1 MCLLKTQAGI
11 DLLFYYLQMR
21 KVKSIGA
28 VLLVTVGVIYLVSIG
43 NAKPLAPALKVG
55 VLVSDSG
62 ALSFAGPIQRAAAKI
77 AVRDLA
83 AEETPVKVE
92 LSFAD
97 IGDTETE
104 NKRAI
109 AKLRALGVDVLIAPI
124 ESSSAEV
131 LVETIERK
139 QIPIIS
145 TAPLTDDLGSSNSK
159 QWHFRLAT
167 SPSQDSFALAK
178 FIADSTPKNVLVV
191 SGSLLQNREQQKSLS
206 FGLIL
211 SGIKVQTAG
220 IKDVKTIAKTKP
232 DALVLLSMEESLG
245 FFSSMA
251 DWVAQVPDVYL
262 VPSNLGDYS
271 FYPWAKS
278 LKGARALSPK
288 HKIDPELRS
297 DLSKELGN
305 LSLVGPRSMTL
316 LNLAQRTSDAVKLAA
331 DAFRDA
337 KSASPEKLRQAIAD
351 AKVRGKDLFTEHGF
365 LEQREYS
372 VFRYGSSGT
381 FSQGSVFSPN

>member
-83 AEETPVKVE
+83 VEETPVKVE

-109 AKLRALGVDVLIAPI
+109 AKLRALGVEVLIAPI
-124 ESSSAEV
+124 ESASAEV
-131 LVETIERK
+131 LVETIEKK

-251 DWVAQVPDVYL
+251 DWVAQVPNVYL

>member
-62 ALSFAGPIQRAAAKI
+62 ALRFAGPIQRAAAKI

-83 AEETPVKVE
+83 VEETPVKVE

-109 AKLRALGVDVLIAPI
+109 AKLRALGVEVLIAPI
-124 ESSSAEV
+124 ESSSADV
-131 LVETIERK
+131 LVETIEKK

-145 TAPLTDDLGSSNSK
+145 TAPLADDLGSSNSK

-251 DWVAQVPDVYL
+251 DWVAQVPNVYL

-337 KSASPEKLRQAIAD
+337 KSDSPEKLRQAIAD
-351 AKVRGKDLFTEHGF
+351 TKVRGKDLFTEHGF

>member
-1 MCLLKTQAGI
+1 
-11 DLLFYYLQMR
+11 MR

-28 VLLVTVGVIYLVSIG
+28 TLLITAGVVYLVSVG
-43 NAKPLAPALKVG
+43 NAKPFAPALKVG
-55 VLVSDSG
+55 VLVSDTG
-62 ALSFAGPIQRAAAKI
+62 ALSFASPVQRAAARI

-83 AEETPVKVE
+83 EAEDPVKVE
-92 LSFAD
+92 LSYAD
-97 IGDTETE
+97 VGDTEIE

-109 AKLRALGVDVLIAPI
+109 AKLRALGVEVLIAPI

-131 LVETIERK
+131 LVETIEKK

-145 TAPLTDDLGSSNSK
+145 TAPLADDLGSSNSK

-178 FIADSTPKNVLVV
+178 FIADSKPKNVLVV
-191 SGSLLQNREQQKSLS
+191 SGSLPQNREQQKSLS

-245 FFSSMA
+245 FFSSMT
-251 DWVAQVPDVYL
+251 DWVAQVPNVYL
-262 VPSNLGDYS
+262 VPSNMGDYS

>member
-1 MCLLKTQAGI
+1 
-11 DLLFYYLQMR
+11 MR

-62 ALSFAGPIQRAAAKI
+62 ALRFAGPIQRAAAKI

-83 AEETPVKVE
+83 VEETPVKVE

-109 AKLRALGVDVLIAPI
+109 AKLRALGVEVLIAPI

-131 LVETIERK
+131 LVETIEKK

-145 TAPLTDDLGSSNSK
+145 TAPLADDLGSSNSK
-159 QWHFRLAT
+159 QRHFRLAT

-191 SGSLLQNREQQKSLS
+191 SGSLPQNREQQKSLS

-288 HKIDPELRS
+288 HKIDPVLRS

>member
-1 MCLLKTQAGI
+1 
-11 DLLFYYLQMR
+11 MR
-21 KVKSIGA
+21 KAKNVAA
-28 VLLVTVGVIYLVSIG
+28 VLLVTAGVIYLVSIG

-62 ALSFAGPIQRAAAKI
+62 ALAFAGPVQRAAAKL
-77 AVRDLA
+77 ASRDLST
-83 AEETPVKVE
+83 EEQPLKVE
-92 LSFAD
+92 LSYAD
-97 IGDTETE
+97 VGDTQTE

-124 ESSSAEV
+124 ESASAQV
-131 LVETIERK
+131 LVESNVKK
-139 QIPIIS
+139 QLPIIS
-145 TAPLTDDLGSSNSK
+145 TAPLADDLGGTNSK
-159 QWHFRLAT
+159 PWHFRLAT

-178 FIADSTPKNVLVV
+178 FIAATSPKSVLVV
-191 SGSLLQNREQQKSLS
+191 SGSLPQNREQQKSLS

-232 DALVLLSMEESLG
+232 DALVLLSMEESLA
-245 FFSSMA
+245 FFSSLS

-288 HKIDPELRS
+288 HKVDTELRS
-297 DLSKELGN
+297 ELSKEIGN
-305 LSLVGPRSMTL
+305 QSLVGPRSITL
-316 LNLAQRTSDAVKLAA
+316 LSLAQRTSDAVKLAA

-337 KSASPEKLRQAIAD
+337 KSDSPEKLRQAIAD
-351 AKVRGKDLFTEHGF
+351 TKVRGKDLFTEHGF

>member
-11 DLLFYYLQMR
+11 DLLIYSLWMR

-77 AVRDLA
+77 AVRELA
-83 AEETPVKVE
+83 VEETPVKVE

-109 AKLRALGVDVLIAPI
+109 AKLRALGVEVLIAPI
-124 ESSSAEV
+124 ESASAEV
-131 LVETIERK
+131 LVETIEKK

>member
-1 MCLLKTQAGI
+1 
-11 DLLFYYLQMR
+11 MR

-83 AEETPVKVE
+83 VEETPVKVE

-109 AKLRALGVDVLIAPI
+109 AKLRALGVEVLIAPI

-131 LVETIERK
+131 LVETIEKK

-191 SGSLLQNREQQKSLS
+191 SGSLPQNREQQKSLS

-220 IKDVKTIAKTKP
+220 IKDLKTIAKTKP

-245 FFSSMA
+245 FFSPMA
-251 DWVAQVPDVYL
+251 DWVAQVPNVYL

-271 FYPWAKS
+271 FYPWAKT
-278 LKGARALSPK
+278 LKGSRALSPR

-297 DLSKELGN
+297 ELSKELGN

-331 DAFRDA
+331 DAFREA
-337 KSASPEKLRQAIAD
+337 KSDSPEKLRQAIAD
-351 AKVRGKDLFTEHGF
+351 VKVRGKDLFSEDGF

-381 FSQGSVFSPN
+381 FSQASLFSPN

>member
-11 DLLFYYLQMR
+11 DLLFYSLQMR

-62 ALSFAGPIQRAAAKI
+62 ALRFAGPIQRAAAKI

-83 AEETPVKVE
+83 VEETPVKVE

-109 AKLRALGVDVLIAPI
+109 AKLRALGVEVLIAPI
-124 ESSSAEV
+124 ESASAEV
-131 LVETIERK
+131 LVETIEKK

-145 TAPLTDDLGSSNSK
+145 TAPLADDLGSSNSK

-251 DWVAQVPDVYL
+251 DWVAQVPNVYL

-337 KSASPEKLRQAIAD
+337 KSDSPEKLRQAIAD

>member
-11 DLLFYYLQMR
+11 DLLFYSLQMR

-83 AEETPVKVE
+83 VEETPVKVE

-109 AKLRALGVDVLIAPI
+109 AKLRALGVEVLIAPI
-124 ESSSAEV
+124 ESASAEV
-131 LVETIERK
+131 LVETIEKK

-191 SGSLLQNREQQKSLS
+191 SGSLPQNREQQKSLS

>member
-1 MCLLKTQAGI
+1 
-11 DLLFYYLQMR
+11 MR
-21 KVKSIGA
+21 KAKSIGA
-28 VLLVTVGVIYLVSIG
+28 ALLVTVGVIYLVSIG
-43 NAKPLAPALKVG
+43 NAKPFAPALKVG

-62 ALSFAGPIQRAAAKI
+62 ALTFAGPVQRAAAKI
-77 AVRDLA
+77 AARDLA
-83 AEETPVKVE
+83 SAENPVKVE
-92 LSFAD
+92 LSYAD

-124 ESSSAEV
+124 ESASAEV
-131 LVETIERK
+131 LVETNEKK
-139 QIPIIS
+139 QLPIIS
-145 TAPLTDDLGSSNSK
+145 TTPLADDLGPTNPK

-178 FIADSTPKNVLVV
+178 FIADSTPRSVLVV
-191 SGSLLQNREQQKSLS
+191 SGSLPQNREQQKSLS

-211 SGIKVQTAG
+211 NGMKVQTAG
-220 IKDVKTIAKTKP
+220 IKDVRTIAKTEP
-232 DALVLLSMEESLG
+232 DALVLLSMEESLA
-245 FFSSMA
+245 FFSALS

-278 LKGARALSPK
+278 LKGARALNPK
-288 HKIDPELRS
+288 HKIDPALRS
-297 DLSKELGN
+297 DLSKKLGN

-316 LNLAQRTSDAVKLAA
+316 LSLAQRTSDAVKLAA

-337 KSASPEKLRQAIAD
+337 KSDSPEKLRQAMAD
-351 AKVRGKDLFTEHGF
+351 TKVRGKDLFTEQGF

>member
-1 MCLLKTQAGI
+1 
-11 DLLFYYLQMR
+11 MR
-21 KVKSIGA
+21 KVKSMGA
-28 VLLVTVGVIYLVSIG
+28 VLLVTAGVIYLVSIG

-131 LVETIERK
+131 LVETIEKK

-145 TAPLTDDLGSSNSK
+145 TAPLADDLGSSNSK

-211 SGIKVQTAG
+211 SGIKVQTTG

-245 FFSSMA
+245 FFSSMT
-251 DWVAQVPDVYL
+251 DWVAQVPNVYL
-262 VPSNLGDYS
+262 VPSNLGEYS

-278 LKGARALSPK
+278 LKGAQALSPK
-288 HKIDPELRS
+288 HKINPELRS

-331 DAFRDA
+331 DAFREA
-337 KSASPEKLRQAIAD
+337 KSDSPEKLRQAIAD
-351 AKVRGKDLFTEHGF
+351 VKVRGKDLFSEDGF

-381 FSQGSVFSPN
+381 FSQASLFSPN

>member
-11 DLLFYYLQMR
+11 DLLFYSLQMR

-83 AEETPVKVE
+83 VEETPVKVE

-109 AKLRALGVDVLIAPI
+109 AKLRALGVEVLIAPI

-131 LVETIERK
+131 LVETIEKK

-145 TAPLTDDLGSSNSK
+145 TAPLADDLGSSNSK

-191 SGSLLQNREQQKSLS
+191 SGSLPQNREQQKSLS

-220 IKDVKTIAKTKP
+220 IKEVKTIAKTKP

-288 HKIDPELRS
+288 HKIDPVLRS

>member
-11 DLLFYYLQMR
+11 DLLFYSLQMR

-62 ALSFAGPIQRAAAKI
+62 ALRFAGPIQRAAAKI

-83 AEETPVKVE
+83 VEETPVKVE

-109 AKLRALGVDVLIAPI
+109 AKLRALGVEVLIAPI
-124 ESSSAEV
+124 ESSSADV
-131 LVETIERK
+131 LVETIEKK

-145 TAPLTDDLGSSNSK
+145 TAPLADDLGSSNSK

-251 DWVAQVPDVYL
+251 DWVAQVPNVYL

-337 KSASPEKLRQAIAD
+337 KSDSPEKLRQAIAD

>member
-11 DLLFYYLQMR
+11 DLLFYSLQMR

-28 VLLVTVGVIYLVSIG
+28 VLLITAGVIYLVSIG

-62 ALSFAGPIQRAAAKI
+62 ALRFAGPIQRAAAKI

-83 AEETPVKVE
+83 VEETPLKVE

-131 LVETIERK
+131 LVETIQKK

-145 TAPLTDDLGSSNSK
+145 TAPLADDLGSSNSK

-220 IKDVKTIAKTKP
+220 IKDLKTIAKTKP

-305 LSLVGPRSMTL
+305 LSLVGPLSMTL

-331 DAFRDA
+331 DAFRNA
-337 KSASPEKLRQAIAD
+337 KRDSPEKLRQAIAD

-365 LEQREYS
+365 LGQREYS